1 MIAYKIVEYDKGVLK
16 SLFHGTNGTRIM
28 EQHTWL
34 EAQIRENAKD
44 GTSKTTY
51 KSGWHVLP
59 TLDECKAYLSRFT
72 KRLDKLVIVEVEIGG
87 DIWEKE
93 HSPSNVLLSTRM
105 KINDVVYKHLDGN
118 TALEDASKVFDK
130 GELEAA
136 ITRMKNYQERLDG
149 NRMKGKVEE
158 ETGGALA
165 GKIK

>member
-1 MIAYKIVEYDKGVLK
+1 MIAYKIVEYDKGKLK

-59 TLDECKAYLSRFT
+59 TLDECKDYLSRFT
-72 KRLDKLVIVEVEIGG
+72 KRLDKLVIVEVEIDG
-87 DIWEKE
+87 DIWEKV

-105 KINDVVYKHLDGN
+105 KINSVVYKHSD
-118 TALEDASKVFDK
+118 
-130 GELEAA
+130 ELEAA
-136 ITRMKNYQERLDG
+136 ITRMKDYQERLDG
-149 NRMKGKVEE
+149 NRMEGKAD
-158 ETGGALA
+158 G
-165 GKIK
+165 

>member
-1 MIAYKIVEYDKGVLK
+1 MIAYKIVEYDKGKLK

-51 KSGWHVLP
+51 KLGWHVLP

-72 KRLDKLVIVEVEIGG
+72 KRLDKLVIVEVEIDG

-105 KINDVVYKHLDGN
+105 KINDVVYRHLGN
-118 TALEDASKVFDK
+118 TIMEVTDKPFDK
-130 GELEAA
+130 DELEAA

-149 NRMKGKVEE
+149 NRMKGDNN
-158 ETGGALA
+158 A
-165 GKIK
+165 

>member
-1 MIAYKIVEYDKGVLK
+1 VIAYKIVEYDKGELK
-16 SLFHGTNGTRIM
+16 SLFHGTNGTRNM

-34 EAQIRENAKD
+34 EAQIRENAKY

-59 TLDECKAYLSRFT
+59 TLDECKEYLSRFT

-105 KINDVVYKHLDGN
+105 KINDVVYRHLDGN

-149 NRMKGKVEE
+149 NRMKGKAEE
-158 ETGGALA
+158 EPSGALA